1 MAKYV
6 TIMDIAKELG
16 ISKST
21 VSRALSGDT
30 GNVKA
35 ETLQKILDTA
45 ERMGYHRNEL
55 AVNLRQ
61 QNSHLIGIII
71 PEILTSFFMNFV
83 NYVQVNLRKEGY
95 RVMIAVSNENPEQE
109 RENLLMM
116 EQCRVDGILMSVC
129 DKDCN
134 IDLYNKVISHGVP
147 IVFFDRTLEKAGL
160 ASLSA
165 SLGRKKSQMV
175 RASQVR
181 MDDNVMSFF
190 MVEALIK
197 SGCRRIVHIPG
208 PSFIRN
214 GYERL
219 KGYREALEKYH
230 IPYDPQLVL
239 PAALSP
245 EEGSWVME
253 EFLKRNIDFDAV
265 FGFTETALLGAKS
278 VIQKHELRIPDDV
291 ALCCMSGTN
300 LCTLVHPT
308 ITAVEQPVEQMAVES
323 CRLLLS
329 HIEDAGKQP
338 EDIVLRGE
346 TVLRESTRNIAK

>member
-6 TIMDIAKELG
+6 TIMDIARELG

-30 GNVKA
+30 GNVKT

-61 QNSHLIGIII
+61 QNSHLIGVII
-71 PEILTSFFMNFV
+71 PEVLTSFFMNFV

-95 RVMIAVSNENPEQE
+95 RVMVAISNENPDQE

-116 EQCRVDGILMSVC
+116 EQCRVDGILISVC
-129 DKDCN
+129 NKDCN
-134 IDLYNKVISHGVP
+134 LDLYNKVISHGVP
-147 IVFFDRTLEKAGL
+147 IVFFDRTLENNVK
-160 ASLSA
+160 
-165 SLGRKKSQMV
+165 
-175 RASQVR
+175 ASQVR

-190 MVEALIK
+190 MVESLIK
-197 SGCRRIVHIPG
+197 SGRRHIVHIPG

-278 VIQKHELRIPDDV
+278 AIQKHELRIPEDV

-308 ITAVEQPVEQMAVES
+308 ITAVEQPVEQMAIDA
-323 CRLLLS
+323 CCLLLS
-329 HIEDAGKQP
+329 HIQDAGKQS
-338 EDIVLRGE
+338 EEIVLRGE
-346 TVLRESTRNIAK
+346 TVLRESTKTKQ

>member
-1 MAKYV
+1 
-6 TIMDIAKELG
+6 MDIARELG

-95 RVMIAVSNENPEQE
+95 RVMVAISNENPDQE

-129 DKDCN
+129 NKDCN
-134 IDLYNKVISHGVP
+134 LDLYNKVISHGVP
-147 IVFFDRTLEKAGL
+147 IVFFDRTLENAG
-160 ASLSA
+160 AAPSFHGS
-165 SLGRKKSQMV
+165 SSFGKKNQWV
-175 RASQVR
+175 NASQVR

-219 KGYREALEKYH
+219 RGYREALEKYH

-278 VIQKHELRIPDDV
+278 AIQKHELRIPEDV

-308 ITAVEQPVEQMAVES
+308 ITAVEQPVEQMAIDA
-323 CRLLLS
+323 CRLLLA
-329 HIEDAGKQP
+329 HIQDAGKQP
-338 EDIVLRGE
+338 EDVVLRGE
-346 TVLRESTRNIAK
+346 TVLRESTKC